1 MLHILYFA
9 VHYLFVF
16 RHNLTPVFIKWKLFS
31 FYLNMLYHDR
41 SLNMKMIKNMIFKER
56 FFNIFLF
63 CHPSSLQGH
72 VIISL
77 VIYITTFDL
86 FLILSFDFCR
96 FWVVFDFFIHA
107 TTANELR
114 LRRIFYPR
122 CYPLYLFSYLNSW
135 ERASISLFNVE
146 C

>member
-96 FWVVFDFFIHA
+96 FWVVFVFFHPRHNGQWPPNSKDFLSQMLSITFIF
-107 TTANELR
+107 L
-114 LRRIFYPR
+114 
-122 CYPLYLFSYLNSW
+122 S
-135 ERASISLFNVE
+135 
-146 C
+146 

>member
-96 FWVVFDFFIHA
+96 FWVVFVFFHPRHNGQWPPTSKDFLSQMLSITFIF
-107 TTANELR
+107 L
-114 LRRIFYPR
+114 
-122 CYPLYLFSYLNSW
+122 S
-135 ERASISLFNVE
+135 
-146 C
+146 